1 MFSVHVDTART
12 WRGGQNQVLVTVL
25 GLRAL
30 GHRTAL
36 VAHPSGELRR
46 RAEEGLDFFPL
57 APRTEMDL
65 AAAWRLSRLLKQLRP
80 DVVHAHDPH
89 GVAMAAIAL
98 SMSTLPT
105 QPRLIAS
112 RRVDFHLRS
121 SALSRWKY
129 RQVDCFICASEA
141 IRTMLVGDG
150 IARRRTVTVHEGI
163 DLARVKAAPPAEL
176 HKELWLPH
184 DAPLVGN
191 VAALVPHKGQKYLV
205 DAAARLLRDAPD
217 TRVIIAGEG
226 ELREA
231 LAHQIKH
238 HHLEKHV
245 ILAGFRPD
253 VLSVHKAFDVF
264 VMSSVTE
271 GLGTSLLD
279 AMACARPVIAT
290 RVGGIPEVVLDGET
304 GLLVPPRDPQALAA
318 AIVRLVKD
326 RGLRE
331 KMGAA
336 GLARVQSAFSAEQM
350 VKNTLRVYQRVAQNQ
365 GVALPESEDSRP
377 AT

>member
-1 MFSVHVDTART
+1 MFSLHIDTART

-65 AAAWRLSRLLKQLRP
+65 SAAWRLSRLLKQLRP

-112 RRVDFHLRS
+112 RRVDFHLRG

-150 IARRRTVTVHEGI
+150 IATRRTVTVHEGI

-184 DAPLVGN
+184 HAPLVGN
-191 VAALVPHKGQKYLV
+191 VAALVPHKGQRHLIE
-205 DAAARLLRDAPD
+205 AAALVVRKVPDA
-217 TRVIIAGEG
+217 RFVIAGEG
-226 ELREA
+226 ELRPA
-231 LAHQIKH
+231 LERQIKEH
-238 HHLEKHV
+238 RLEKHV
-245 ILAGFRPD
+245 LLAGFRPD
-253 VLSVHKAFDVF
+253 VLSLHKAFDVF
-264 VMSSVTE
+264 VMSSITE

-279 AMACARPVIAT
+279 AMAAAKPIVAT
-290 RVGGIPEVVLDGET
+290 ATGGIPEVVVDGVT
-304 GLLVPPRDPQALAA
+304 GILVPPRDDASMAA
-318 AIVRLVKD
+318 AIVQLLKD
-326 RGLRE
+326 AALRQQ
-331 KMGAA
+331 MGYA
-336 GLARVQSAFSAEQM
+336 GLARARDLFSSERM
-350 VKNTLRVYQRVAQNQ
+350 LKETLKVYKRVALRPH
-365 GVALPESEDSRP
+365 VEDDQEVGGRK
-377 AT
+377 

>member
-65 AAAWRLSRLLKQLRP
+65 GAAWRLSRILKQLRP

-150 IARRRTVTVHEGI
+150 IEQQRTVIVHEGI

-184 DAPLVGN
+184 EAPIVGN
-191 VAALVPHKGQKYLV
+191 VAALVPHKGQKYLI

-226 ELREA
+226 ELHEA
-231 LAHQIKH
+231 LAHQIKQ

-245 ILAGFRPD
+245 ILAGFRLD

-279 AMACARPVIAT
+279 AMACARPVVAT
-290 RVGGIPEVVLDGET
+290 RVGGIPEVVVDGET
-304 GLLVPPRDPQALAA
+304 GFLVPPRDPEALAA
-318 AIVRLVKD
+318 AIVRLVRD

-336 GLARVQSAFSAEQM
+336 GLARVQSAFSAEHM
-350 VKNTLRVYQRVAQNQ
+350 VKNTLRVYQRVAQRRIPDS
-365 GVALPESEDSRP
+365 AKAEDSRP